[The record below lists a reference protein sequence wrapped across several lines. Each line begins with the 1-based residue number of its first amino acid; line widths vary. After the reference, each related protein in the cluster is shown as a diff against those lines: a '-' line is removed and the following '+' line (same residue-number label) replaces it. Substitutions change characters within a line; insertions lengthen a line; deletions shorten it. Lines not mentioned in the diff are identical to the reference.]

1 MQIFDRNGV
10 ELTTRALGSSLRRG
24 DKPICYAQARCAI
37 FRESPV
43 SNWAHALR
51 AGEWIENDGAKSL
64 VVVAWE
70 KFDGGLSRPDLL
82 LVPRNWRELFSAKA

>member
-1 MQIFDRNGV
+1 MQVFNKSGTEI
-10 ELTTRALGSSLRRG
+10 TARALGSCLRRG

-43 SNWAHALR
+43 LNWAHALH
-51 AGEWIENDGAKSL
+51 AGEWIKNDGAQSL

-82 LVPRNWRELFSAKA
+82 LVPSNWRELFSAKV

>member
-1 MQIFDRNGV
+1 MQIFSKNGV
-10 ELTTRALGSSLRRG
+10 DLTARAIGSSLRRG

-37 FRESPV
+37 FRASPV
-43 SNWAHALR
+43 LDWAHALHD
-51 AGEWIENDGAKSL
+51 GEWIENDGTKSL

-82 LVPRNWRELFSAKA
+82 LVPSNWRELFSAKV

>member
-1 MQIFDRNGV
+1 MQVFSKNGT
-10 ELTTRALGSSLRRG
+10 ELTVRALGSNLRRG
-24 DKPICYAQARCAI
+24 DRPICYAEARCAI

-43 SNWAHALR
+43 LDWAHALR
-51 AGEWIENDGAKSL
+51 DGEWIENDGTKSL